1 MSVATPQTPRQRA
14 GVADATALRGVA
26 PGRLVPSGGSLPDCG
41 GAPAASRAFWEQV
54 TSGAIR
60 LTKHEDQILSDGR
73 YLGYSFDT
81 IARAIMDRRARLA
94 GNMGKAHQR
103 AEFRRALRWRDQVR
117 QERRA

>member
-1 MSVATPQTPRQRA
+1 MTPLPIPRQRA
-14 GVADATALRGVA
+14 GVAEATALRGIA
-26 PGRLVPSGGSLPDCG
+26 PGRVVPSGPPGWTNCG
-41 GAPAASRAFWEQV
+41 GAPAASRSFWEQV

-81 IARAIMDRRARLA
+81 IAAAILARRQRLA

-103 AEFRRALRWRDQVR
+103 AEFRRALRWRDAL
-117 QERRA
+117 RASR